1 MVTVSVFF
9 RIIFNFNQLNVRMA
23 SQGKRMR
30 LDDMDEDGG
39 ETPSRD
45 DQEEDGFDPMAF
57 YKQQQQA
64 MLLQATQHVEQTRQ
78 EITRVQ
84 EIAEQEATGVR
95 RPRRSAATA
104 ATMALSYMTN
114 NDSAMDTRIFGQD
127 KAEEQEY
134 ERDREDVEDEEAGED
149 VVFQTPIAPAPRA
162 KPKTPARAAG
172 AGGRRGRPPGSARP
186 ARPRAGKGR
195 AKRDWGED
203 GDEEYEEM
211 PKKGGQRGRRPAMPT
226 AEDENSLYF
235 VVRTGR
241 ASLQQTVDD
250 WIEEYKV
257 DRDGALLKLM
267 QYFISASG
275 CKGKITSEMQVT
287 LEHADIIRRMTEEF
301 DEESGEYPLTTPGQY
316 WKKFKGNF
324 CEFVQLLVKQCQYS
338 IIYDQYLMDNVI
350 SLLTQLSDS
359 QVTF

>member
-1 MVTVSVFF
+1 
-9 RIIFNFNQLNVRMA
+9 
-23 SQGKRMR
+23 
-30 LDDMDEDGG
+30 
-39 ETPSRD
+39 
-45 DQEEDGFDPMAF
+45 
-57 YKQQQQA
+57 
-64 MLLQATQHVEQTRQ
+64 
-78 EITRVQ
+78 
-84 EIAEQEATGVR
+84 
-95 RPRRSAATA
+95 
-104 ATMALSYMTN
+104 
-114 NDSAMDTRIFGQD
+114 
-127 KAEEQEY
+127 
-134 ERDREDVEDEEAGED
+134 
-149 VVFQTPIAPAPRA
+149 
-162 KPKTPARAAG
+162 
-172 AGGRRGRPPGSARP
+172 
-186 ARPRAGKGR
+186 
-195 AKRDWGED
+195 
-203 GDEEYEEM
+203 
-211 PKKGGQRGRRPAMPT
+211 MPT

-235 VVRTGR
+235 IVRTGR

-316 WKKFKGNF
+316 WKKFRGNF

-359 QVTF
+359 QVNKSVLFEILILKTCSSRCEHSVTPPPWQL